1 MSHRCRLETGWILQ
15 HSADPRIKMS
25 LYVVSSN
32 GPVTVYFGDSSLKSF
47 LVWVVSGV
55 ASRLNI
61 KQISSAILHKLLS
74 WGCQFPNPNPTQTHA
89 GSSKAVILKKL
100 PFVFSDMW
108 GGSRNRGASLIIT
121 AIVQIYCTNCTNC
134 TNICT
139 LCGPRSSAAQLYTR
153 QTMLP
158 SPGSGGLYHGAIMW
172 EEF

>member
-1 MSHRCRLETGWILQ
+1 MQVGDSVGWILQ

-74 WGCQFPNPNPTQTHA
+74 WGCQFPNPTQTHA
-89 GSSKAVILKKL
+89 GSRHCVPLKA
-100 PFVFSDMW
+100 
-108 GGSRNRGASLIIT
+108 
-121 AIVQIYCTNCTNC
+121 
-134 TNICT
+134 T
-139 LCGPRSSAAQLYTR
+139 LCVL
-153 QTMLP
+153 
-158 SPGSGGLYHGAIMW
+158 
-172 EEF
+172 